1 MSNNCGAGFTKRVT
15 LCFYSSQVVVG
26 LSVRSKRRIL
36 MFGRTAFI
44 TQMRRKCLCLHAAF
58 NGAMQCQNYCN
69 PEFLDK
75 VDMIFSLKRDTVL
88 MSFYPTLLMFD
99 AFLHSDTLN
108 KKGSFQIKVTHPKD
122 TFYQFRSYQIWAP
135 ECSLETKLNMPFC
148 GPAALK
154 RQSACHCF
162 NYSSL
167 NPSHLPE
174 LQSYFYIFMLIQ
186 HHTPFTK
193 YWNWP
198 QQSIDRP
205 TEAFSKRLFVSWN
218 QASNTCLSIGGYL
231 PVLRSRHEL
240 HHLVSIV
247 KFSPPMMASLPV
259 HIGIGSK
266 VNNFSIWSTFASA
279 TIQLKMAN
287 TSLLVFPKQHS
298 PHSLFLREK
307 QGGSFFLLSQ
317 KKNM

>member
-1 MSNNCGAGFTKRVT
+1 
-15 LCFYSSQVVVG
+15 
-26 LSVRSKRRIL
+26 
-36 MFGRTAFI
+36 
-44 TQMRRKCLCLHAAF
+44 MRRKCLCRYRAF
-58 NGAMQCQNYCN
+58 NDALRCCFFCN
-69 PEFLDK
+69 PEFLDN
-75 VDMIFSLKRDTVL
+75 VEVTFSLKRDTVS
-88 MSFYPTLLMFD
+88 MSFYIRLMVFD
-99 AFLHSDTLN
+99 VFLHSDTLN
-108 KKGSFQIKVTHPKD
+108 KKGSFQIKVTHFKD
-122 TFYQFRSYQIWAP
+122 TFSEFKSYRIWAP

-162 NYSSL
+162 NYSLL

-174 LQSYFYIFMLIQ
+174 VQSYFYIFMLIQ

-231 PVLRSRHEL
+231 PVLRTRQEL

-266 VNNFSIWSTFASA
+266 VNNFSIWSTFVSA
-279 TIQLKMAN
+279 TMQLKMAI

-298 PHSLFLREK
+298 LHSLLLHEK
-307 QGGSFFLLSQ
+307 PGGYFFLLCQ